1 MGGDSAPWKGRCDE
15 APGGPRFIPPTRVGT
30 AGGTEPRGTLA
41 ALFAGFERVD
51 LGRGLT
57 RSSWLPR
64 SLLGVGVNDRG
75 ATGSLEAAA
84 TGGMMPDW
92 SETCERSAK
101 LRLLGAFELDA
112 HSMRHRTGT
121 MEDSTQPE
129 PAADPPRAV
138 SDEDVY
144 KRWFGLADQD
154 QDGRVTGKD
163 AVEFFGLSGLPKEA
177 LSRAWQLADLNRQ
190 GYLGKDQF
198 VRAIRVIAMVQGGT
212 DVSKVSIEALDAAID
227 AGSLPVA
234 ELEGLA
240 HDSSNK
246 NNPFATKAM
255 AESLKEVAE
264 RTGNTYPTKTPG
276 RRNPGSNPR
285 GHRMSAAQATGVVD
299 ALKEIYKT
307 KVRPVEEA
315 LKFGSFYSPLL
326 TDGDFEGK
334 PNVLLLGQYST
345 GKTTFIK
352 HLLGTE
358 YPGCNIGPEP
368 TTDRFV
374 VVTHGRE
381 PRVTPGQT
389 LAVQTDKPFTGLS
402 NFGSAFLSKFQASSC
417 DAKLLEEV
425 TIIDTPGVLSGEKQ
439 RIDRGYSFVHVC
451 EWFAARSDVIL
462 LLFDPHKLDIS
473 DEFKSVIASLR
484 GHDDKVRVVLNKAD
498 QVSAQQLMR
507 VYGALM
513 WSLGKVFNTPEVCKV
528 YVGSFNDKPLNTEN
542 NQLGAELFEKEQGD
556 LKRDLLDIP
565 QRSCDRKVNEFVKR
579 VRACVTH
586 AKIMTHLRGK
596 MPLMA
601 GHESKQKK
609 LLGRLDKEF
618 EECVHSHQIPKG
630 DLPNERRFA
639 EICKG
644 IPIWKMQKVDKRQMQ
659 ALEEVLSVDI
669 PDVMRRFDN
678 PF

>member
-1 MGGDSAPWKGRCDE
+1 
-15 APGGPRFIPPTRVGT
+15 
-30 AGGTEPRGTLA
+30 
-41 ALFAGFERVD
+41 
-51 LGRGLT
+51 
-57 RSSWLPR
+57 
-64 SLLGVGVNDRG
+64 
-75 ATGSLEAAA
+75 
-84 TGGMMPDW
+84 
-92 SETCERSAK
+92 
-101 LRLLGAFELDA
+101 
-112 HSMRHRTGT
+112 

-198 VRAIRVIAMVQGGT
+198 VRALRVIAMVQGGT

-255 AESLKEVAE
+255 AQSLKEVAE

-389 LAVQTDKPFTGLS
+389 LAVQTDKSFTGLS

-644 IPIWKMQKVDKRQMQ
+644 IPIWKMQKVDKRQMK

>member
-1 MGGDSAPWKGRCDE
+1 
-15 APGGPRFIPPTRVGT
+15 
-30 AGGTEPRGTLA
+30 
-41 ALFAGFERVD
+41 
-51 LGRGLT
+51 
-57 RSSWLPR
+57 
-64 SLLGVGVNDRG
+64 
-75 ATGSLEAAA
+75 
-84 TGGMMPDW
+84 
-92 SETCERSAK
+92 
-101 LRLLGAFELDA
+101 
-112 HSMRHRTGT
+112 MRHRTGT

-198 VRAIRVIAMVQGGT
+198 VRALRVIAMVQGGT

-389 LAVQTDKPFTGLS
+389 LAVQTDKSFTGLS

-644 IPIWKMQKVDKRQMQ
+644 IPIWKMQKVDKRQMK

>member
-1 MGGDSAPWKGRCDE
+1 MRARPRYGRVNTQATSCE
-15 APGGPRFIPPTRVGT
+15 MTCPSGKY
-30 AGGTEPRGTLA
+30 
-41 ALFAGFERVD
+41 
-51 LGRGLT
+51 
-57 RSSWLPR
+57 SLPR
-64 SLLGVGVNDRG
+64 PAPVAPAQLP
-75 ATGSLEAAA
+75 A
-84 TGGMMPDW
+84 
-92 SETCERSAK
+92 
-101 LRLLGAFELDA
+101 
-112 HSMRHRTGT
+112 T
-121 MEDSTQPE
+121 MEESTEPE
-129 PAADPPRAV
+129 PAPDLPRPV
-138 SDEDVY
+138 SDEEVY

-198 VRAIRVIAMVQGGT
+198 VRALRVIALVQSGT
-212 DVSKVSIEALDAAID
+212 EVSKLSMDALDAAV
-227 AGSLPVA
+227 AEGSLPVA

-240 HDSSNK
+240 HDSSNM
-246 NNPFATKAM
+246 NNPFAAKAM
-255 AESLKEVAE
+255 SESLREVAE
-264 RTGNTYPTKTPG
+264 RTGNTYPTKTTPG

-285 GHRMSAAQATGVVD
+285 GQRMTAAQATGIVD
-299 ALKEIYKT
+299 ALKEIYKA

-374 VVTHGRE
+374 VVMHGKE

-402 NFGSAFLSKFQASSC
+402 SFGSAFLSKFQASSC

-528 YVGSFNDKPLNTEN
+528 YVGSFNDQPLNTEN
-542 NQLGAELFEKEQGD
+542 NQLGAELFEKEQSD

-618 EECVHSHQIPKG
+618 EECVHAHLIPKG

-644 IPIWKMQKVDKRQMQ
+644 MPIWKMPKVDKKQMK

-669 PDVMRRFDN
+669 PEIMRRFDN

>member
-1 MGGDSAPWKGRCDE
+1 
-15 APGGPRFIPPTRVGT
+15 
-30 AGGTEPRGTLA
+30 
-41 ALFAGFERVD
+41 
-51 LGRGLT
+51 
-57 RSSWLPR
+57 
-64 SLLGVGVNDRG
+64 
-75 ATGSLEAAA
+75 
-84 TGGMMPDW
+84 
-92 SETCERSAK
+92 
-101 LRLLGAFELDA
+101 
-112 HSMRHRTGT
+112 
-121 MEDSTQPE
+121 
-129 PAADPPRAV
+129 
-138 SDEDVY
+138 
-144 KRWFGLADQD
+144 
-154 QDGRVTGKD
+154 
-163 AVEFFGLSGLPKEA
+163 
-177 LSRAWQLADLNRQ
+177 
-190 GYLGKDQF
+190 
-198 VRAIRVIAMVQGGT
+198 
-212 DVSKVSIEALDAAID
+212 
-227 AGSLPVA
+227 
-234 ELEGLA
+234 
-240 HDSSNK
+240 
-246 NNPFATKAM
+246 
-255 AESLKEVAE
+255 
-264 RTGNTYPTKTPG
+264 
-276 RRNPGSNPR
+276 
-285 GHRMSAAQATGVVD
+285 MSAAQATGVVD

-644 IPIWKMQKVDKRQMQ
+644 IPIWKMQKVDKRQMK

>member
-1 MGGDSAPWKGRCDE
+1 
-15 APGGPRFIPPTRVGT
+15 
-30 AGGTEPRGTLA
+30 
-41 ALFAGFERVD
+41 
-51 LGRGLT
+51 
-57 RSSWLPR
+57 
-64 SLLGVGVNDRG
+64 
-75 ATGSLEAAA
+75 
-84 TGGMMPDW
+84 
-92 SETCERSAK
+92 
-101 LRLLGAFELDA
+101 
-112 HSMRHRTGT
+112 MRHRTGT

-198 VRAIRVIAMVQGGT
+198 VRALRVIAMVQGGT

-246 NNPFATKAM
+246 NNPLTTKAM

-644 IPIWKMQKVDKRQMQ
+644 IPIWKMQKVDKRQMK

>member
-1 MGGDSAPWKGRCDE
+1 
-15 APGGPRFIPPTRVGT
+15 
-30 AGGTEPRGTLA
+30 
-41 ALFAGFERVD
+41 
-51 LGRGLT
+51 
-57 RSSWLPR
+57 
-64 SLLGVGVNDRG
+64 
-75 ATGSLEAAA
+75 
-84 TGGMMPDW
+84 
-92 SETCERSAK
+92 
-101 LRLLGAFELDA
+101 
-112 HSMRHRTGT
+112 

-630 DLPNERRFA
+630 DLPKERRFA

-644 IPIWKMQKVDKRQMQ
+644 IPIWKMQKVDKRQMK

>member
-1 MGGDSAPWKGRCDE
+1 
-15 APGGPRFIPPTRVGT
+15 
-30 AGGTEPRGTLA
+30 
-41 ALFAGFERVD
+41 
-51 LGRGLT
+51 
-57 RSSWLPR
+57 
-64 SLLGVGVNDRG
+64 
-75 ATGSLEAAA
+75 
-84 TGGMMPDW
+84 
-92 SETCERSAK
+92 
-101 LRLLGAFELDA
+101 
-112 HSMRHRTGT
+112 

-198 VRAIRVIAMVQGGT
+198 VRALRVIAMVQGGT

-246 NNPFATKAM
+246 NNPFTTKAM

-389 LAVQTDKPFTGLS
+389 LAVQTDKSFTGLS

-644 IPIWKMQKVDKRQMQ
+644 IPIWKMQKVDKRQMK